1 MSKLNLKKTKSKQSK
16 SSFSKS
22 FAQNNDYN
30 DYNYD
35 FDENDLKGEVTYE
48 DINFQQEKDISEERD
63 KIISSAVEKLF
74 LEKPQVYQQ

>member
-48 DINFQQEKDISEERD
+48 DINF
-63 KIISSAVEKLF
+63 
-74 LEKPQVYQQ
+74 